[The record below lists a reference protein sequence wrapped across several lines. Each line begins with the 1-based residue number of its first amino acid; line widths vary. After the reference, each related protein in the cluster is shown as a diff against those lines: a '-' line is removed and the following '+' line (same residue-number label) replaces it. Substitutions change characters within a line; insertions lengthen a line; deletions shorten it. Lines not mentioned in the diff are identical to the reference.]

1 MRYVRAATGPLRERP
16 FYKHQDIERICV
28 DALAAVN
35 LLPQQPGPIRIERF
49 VEQHFRIHPHYDD
62 LAQGVLGYTEFG
74 PNGVVAIHVAKSLSE
89 HGDRADRVLSST
101 LAHEAGHG
109 LLQGFLFGLEP
120 NLPLFE
126 HDTDVTGT
134 KILCRTRGG
143 KGYDGRWWEVQA
155 NLAIGALLLP
165 INLLATAIDPFLMP
179 TGSLGLPRLPEA
191 HRPAAI
197 NRLAEVFHVTEAVA
211 SIRIA
216 DHYPSD
222 PGQLTL

>member
-16 FYKHQDIERICV
+16 FYKRQDIDRLCA

-35 LLPQQPGPIRIERF
+35 LLPPQPEPIRIERF
-49 VEQHFRIHPHYDD
+49 IEQHFHIHPQYDD
-62 LAQGVLGYTEFG
+62 LPLGVLGYTEFG
-74 PNGVVAIHVAKSLSE
+74 PAGVVAIHVAKSLSE

-134 KILCRTRGG
+134 RILCRTSGT

-155 NLAIGALLLP
+155 NLAIGGLLLP
-165 INLLATAIDPFLMP
+165 TGPLETAITPFLRP
-179 TGSLGLPRLPEA
+179 TGSLGLPHLPDA

-197 NRLAEVFHVTEAVA
+197 THVAEVFHVTETVA

-216 DHYPSD
+216 ERYASD